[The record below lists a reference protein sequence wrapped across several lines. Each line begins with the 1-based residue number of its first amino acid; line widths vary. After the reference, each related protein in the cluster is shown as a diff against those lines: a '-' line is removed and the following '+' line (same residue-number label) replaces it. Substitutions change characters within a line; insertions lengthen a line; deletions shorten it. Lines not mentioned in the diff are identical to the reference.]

1 MCLSSSPL
9 PQVPAKVMKR
19 REAPCQGIPLVCK
32 SWHTPWRM
40 NPSSVLS
47 DHALTAGDVRGT
59 SVRTT
64 ASPASGSRRRAGTQ
78 GSGLH
83 TAQCVRLGTRCATIA
98 DGSPGRHRRRTS
110 EASSAATEHANDDN
124 TETRGS
130 DATERAATIEVMT
143 TPSFDAATHEIA
155 VGPCRLR
162 CMKNEHGMLCNMQE
176 EIERRFRVPVSLKQ
190 LLQKYEHTR
199 CDAGWSPT
207 IQGKSWSGII
217 EAISRCIAAF
227 QKATDAAEHI
237 QCQDIATKT
246 CDYAIALARK
256 TPAYCGQ
263 DDVLALL
270 HQFMQN
276 RTYNLAFIHL
286 LNRALCQHEDDD
298 PFWSLVRDSST
309 VCGSQKENCLQ
320 IIEVCVDAIQND
332 ADHLLRQME
341 FYRL

>member
-1 MCLSSSPL
+1 
-9 PQVPAKVMKR
+9 MKPTKR
-19 REAPCQGIPLVCK
+19 
-32 SWHTPWRM
+32 
-40 NPSSVLS
+40 
-47 DHALTAGDVRGT
+47 
-59 SVRTT
+59 
-64 ASPASGSRRRAGTQ
+64 
-78 GSGLH
+78 
-83 TAQCVRLGTRCATIA
+83 TIA
-98 DGSPGRHRRRTS
+98 HTD
-110 EASSAATEHANDDN
+110 ATEHAYDDN
-124 TETRGS
+124 TGPRGS

-143 TPSFDAATHEIA
+143 TPAFDAATDDIA

-162 CMKNEHGMLCNMQE
+162 CMKKEHGMLCKMQE

-207 IQGKSWSGII
+207 MQGKSWSAII

-227 QKATDAAEHI
+227 QKATDATEHI

-256 TPAYCGQ
+256 TPAYCGHENL
-263 DDVLALL
+263 LALV
-270 HQFMQN
+270 HHFMQN

-286 LNRALCQHEDDD
+286 INRAIYEDDEDDD

-320 IIEVCVDAIQND
+320 IIEVCVDAIQNH